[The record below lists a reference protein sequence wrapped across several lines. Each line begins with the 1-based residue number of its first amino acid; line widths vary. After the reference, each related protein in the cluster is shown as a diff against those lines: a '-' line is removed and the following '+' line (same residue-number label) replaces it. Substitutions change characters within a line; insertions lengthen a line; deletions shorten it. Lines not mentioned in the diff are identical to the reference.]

1 MDELEAPEKV
11 KNDSSKEGKI
21 KIIDEIPKALRMEFD
36 IPSPDKMDGFQPD
49 FFNIKKH
56 DMQIKKRRPM
66 WSGQDVLPDKLD
78 FATSINVVEKLNN
91 IRVWPY
97 DRVYDCW
104 KRFRAVL
111 RIIVR
116 SWFFDNFLTFAVL
129 LNTITLSLNHYGIKP
144 EMENLLDQFNDWFTQ
159 IFICEMAFKVF
170 AMGVYKY
177 CTDVMNLLDGS
188 VVTIS
193 IFEIIYTSAA
203 SGNMDLKA
211 FSTIRMFRTFRVF
224 RIARLLRGLESM

>member
-1 MDELEAPEKV
+1 M
-11 KNDSSKEGKI
+11 
-21 KIIDEIPKALRMEFD
+21 
-36 IPSPDKMDGFQPD
+36 
-49 FFNIKKH
+49 
-56 DMQIKKRRPM
+56 
-66 WSGQDVLPDKLD
+66 
-78 FATSINVVEKLNN
+78 
-91 IRVWPY
+91 
-97 DRVYDCW
+97 
-104 KRFRAVL
+104 L

-144 EMENLLDQFNDWFTQ
+144 EMEAILDQFNDYFTQ
-159 IFICEMAFKVF
+159 IFIAEMGFKVF

-188 VVTIS
+188 VVIIS
-193 IFEIIYTSAA
+193 IFEIIYTKASA
-203 SGNMDLKA
+203 GNMDLKA